1 MIPVAP
7 VPTPLLIP
15 FLTRGPLD
23 RLSLHSS
30 AIVAA
35 SPHCFVAWRR
45 RDSLNDMFSVSRVF
59 SHLAKVRFCGGAARA
74 PTASPSFLAV
84 RRRVGWEDGHATR
97 ATVERRRVEDA
108 EGWLG
113 GSSEGDAGRRR
124 PNSVHMSMTQPPL
137 ILEWLRFTELLSVVA
152 DPL

>member
-1 MIPVAP
+1 
-7 VPTPLLIP
+7 
-15 FLTRGPLD
+15 
-23 RLSLHSS
+23 
-30 AIVAA
+30 
-35 SPHCFVAWRR
+35 
-45 RDSLNDMFSVSRVF
+45 MFSVSRVF

-137 ILEWLRFTELLSVVA
+137 ILEWLRFYRALERGCRPPLSVYLIERVDVPWPA
-152 DPL
+152 GGSAQVDD